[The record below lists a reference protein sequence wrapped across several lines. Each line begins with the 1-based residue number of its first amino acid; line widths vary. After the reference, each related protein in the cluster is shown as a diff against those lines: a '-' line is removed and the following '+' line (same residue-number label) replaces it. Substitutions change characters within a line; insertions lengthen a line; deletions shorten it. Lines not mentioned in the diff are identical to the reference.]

1 MVGELAERIREE
13 WENERAQ
20 RCLEGI
26 SGAIKEVECV
36 TEEMC
41 NGKYGRAVRLQLRR
55 LYHNA
60 VEGDLGSIKV

>member
-1 MVGELAERIREE
+1 MGGLAERIREE

-26 SGAIKEVECV
+26 SGAIKEMERETGERCIG
-36 TEEMC
+36 E
-41 NGKYGRAVRLQLRR
+41 YGCAVGLQLRR